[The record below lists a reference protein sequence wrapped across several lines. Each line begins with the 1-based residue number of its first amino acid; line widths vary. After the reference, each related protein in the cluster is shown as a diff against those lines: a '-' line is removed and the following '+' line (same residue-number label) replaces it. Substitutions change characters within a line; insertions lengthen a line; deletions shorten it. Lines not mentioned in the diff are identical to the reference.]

1 MITGKNYIG
10 KELSAQGST
19 VFRTINPKLNLENA
33 WECTEATVEEIGRAT
48 ALAKDAFKMYR
59 NTPSADRAHF
69 LNTIADEIEALGDE
83 LIDTYCQESGLPKA
97 RAEGERGRTVFQ
109 LRAFAEMLGNDDWKG
124 RSIDLA
130 IPDRQPLPK
139 VDLRKTMIP
148 MGPIAVFG
156 SSNFPFAYSTAG
168 GDTASALAAGCPV
181 IVKSHPMHAGTGE
194 LVASAIIAAAEKT
207 NMPNGVFSNLNSKGI
222 EVGVQLVQDAK
233 IKAVGFTG
241 SIRGGRALLDI
252 AAGRP
257 EPIPVFAEMGSL
269 NPVII
274 TQKALEKKGEHW
286 ADIYASTITMGTGQ
300 FCTNPGLI
308 LGIESDELDAFA
320 KNLAEKMV
328 KVDPT
333 CMLHPNIKAAFS
345 ALKQEVSSQDG
356 VSVLSAEITNV
367 DTNYADQCLVTVSG
381 SAFLSNPKLHNEVF
395 GPFSLIVKC
404 KNQVELLEII
414 EGLEGQLT
422 GTIIAEEEDHSSL
435 PIIVDE
441 LQQRVGRVIFNG
453 VPTGVEVCPSMNHG
467 GPYPASTDARFTAV
481 GIQSIKRWIRPVT
494 YQSFPKEL
502 LPNELKNG

>member
-274 TQKALEKKGEHW
+274 TQKALEKNHVPLHQICSISYINHPPNTGLYTRRRLALFRVCIFRWHHCHW
-286 ADIYASTITMGTGQ
+286 R
-300 FCTNPGLI
+300 
-308 LGIESDELDAFA
+308 
-320 KNLAEKMV
+320 
-328 KVDPT
+328 PT
-333 CMLHPNIKAAFS
+333 
-345 ALKQEVSSQDG
+345 
-356 VSVLSAEITNV
+356 TW
-367 DTNYADQCLVTVSG
+367 
-381 SAFLSNPKLHNEVF
+381 
-395 GPFSLIVKC
+395 
-404 KNQVELLEII
+404 
-414 EGLEGQLT
+414 
-422 GTIIAEEEDHSSL
+422 
-435 PIIVDE
+435 
-441 LQQRVGRVIFNG
+441 R
-453 VPTGVEVCPSMNHG
+453 
-467 GPYPASTDARFTAV
+467 
-481 GIQSIKRWIRPVT
+481 
-494 YQSFPKEL
+494 
-502 LPNELKNG
+502 